1 MDIELIFQNADKI
14 LSPENLLFI
23 LKGAGISLLIATI
36 ALFFGTI
43 LGILGAAG
51 KISKNPLLRTLST
64 IYVNLF
70 RGTPMLLQILFFY
83 LGFPLLFR
91 AITGEVL
98 RAQAYIVAIA
108 AISLNSGAYS
118 TELIRSGIMSIDKG
132 QWEASKTLGLSYMQ
146 MMRFIILPQAFK
158 QIIPPMV
165 SEYITLIKDSSLAS
179 VIGAVELLQS
189 AQILGARYYNY
200 LIPLLAVSVVYLIMT
215 SIIAFIAM
223 HRERRMA
230 ISD

>member
-23 LKGAGISLLIATI
+23 LKGAGISLVIATI
-36 ALFFGTI
+36 ALLFGTI
-43 LGILGAAG
+43 FGILGAAG
-51 KISKNPLLRTLST
+51 KISKNPILRTLST

-70 RGTPMLLQILFFY
+70 RGTPMLLQILFFF

-98 RAQAYIVAIA
+98 RAQAYVVAIA

-118 TELIRSGIMSIDKG
+118 TELIRSGIMAIDKG

-189 AQILGARYYNY
+189 AQIIGAKYYNY

-223 HRERRMA
+223 HLERRMA
-230 ISD
+230 VSD